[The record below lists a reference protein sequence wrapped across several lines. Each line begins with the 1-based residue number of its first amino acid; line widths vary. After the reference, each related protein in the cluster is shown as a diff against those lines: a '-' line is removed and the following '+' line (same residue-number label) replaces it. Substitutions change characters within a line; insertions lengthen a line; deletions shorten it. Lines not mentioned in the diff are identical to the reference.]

1 MFLKRRREVLSFLI
15 LRCSGKYRKNFNDN
29 LALSLNVFAG
39 WGSEAKYKYPEKS
52 GMVGLWRNLA
62 KSLPKNNVRFKTEVS
77 QLEIEAKKIVTKA
90 GLEIT

>member
-1 MFLKRRREVLSFLI
+1 
-15 LRCSGKYRKNFNDN
+15 
-29 LALSLNVFAG
+29 LNVFAG